1 MKRTAVLFKEFY
13 EASFNRGADQ
23 SMDKK
28 NGEGFFADFVYYTPI
43 KLKLLESYLND
54 GKIDFFYNSLPDLK
68 YLVEFSDNLNR
79 YWHLLRA
86 YSGALAKL
94 TVNRSTKGA
103 IRLYS
108 YYFEKYGDRR
118 TIRNEHWFEKK
129 RWEFLDELH
138 AIYNEDELET
148 FILKY
153 QRILV
158 DSLEI
163 YVSFVLAFINDLKK
177 LQPSEIPVKELKAS

>member
-1 MKRTAVLFKEFY
+1 MKKSAISFKEFY
-13 EASFNRGADQ
+13 EASFLKETDQ
-23 SMDKK
+23 SMSQK
-28 NGEGFFADFVYYTPI
+28 NVDDFVADFIYYTPI
-43 KLKLLESYLND
+43 KLELLESYLRAGN
-54 GKIDFFYNSLPDLK
+54 IDFFYNSLTDLK

-79 YWHLLRA
+79 YWYLIRA
-86 YSGALAKL
+86 YSGALSKL
-94 TVNRSTKGA
+94 KANQSVKGA
-103 IRLYS
+103 KKLYS

-138 AIYNEDELET
+138 AIYSEDELEA

-153 QRILV
+153 QRILF

-163 YVSFVLAFINDLKK
+163 YMSFVMAFINDLKRLQTSATQVKK
-177 LQPSEIPVKELKAS
+177 LSAD